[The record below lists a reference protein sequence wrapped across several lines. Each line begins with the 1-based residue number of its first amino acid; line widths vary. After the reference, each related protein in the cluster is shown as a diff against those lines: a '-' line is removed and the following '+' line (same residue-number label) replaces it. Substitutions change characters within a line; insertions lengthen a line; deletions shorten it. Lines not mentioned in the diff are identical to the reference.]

1 VIPAENHASAAIRP
15 ARRYSCTGKSTMVIL
30 PLKVP
35 LAELRRSSWRVSDR
49 MVYLWRAVDAEG
61 EVPDVLVQ
69 AKRNKRAALKLI
81 RKLLKNM
88 ALSQT
93 SSSQMS

>member
-1 VIPAENHASAAIRP
+1 
-15 ARRYSCTGKSTMVIL
+15 MIL

-35 LAELRRSSWRVSDR
+35 LAELRRSSSRISDR

-69 AKRNKRAALKLI
+69 AKRNKRATLKLM
-81 RKLLKNM
+81 RKLLKKYGFVPDKLI
-88 ALSQT
+88 ADEAEILCCCSR
-93 SSSQMS
+93 SSWDRKTP